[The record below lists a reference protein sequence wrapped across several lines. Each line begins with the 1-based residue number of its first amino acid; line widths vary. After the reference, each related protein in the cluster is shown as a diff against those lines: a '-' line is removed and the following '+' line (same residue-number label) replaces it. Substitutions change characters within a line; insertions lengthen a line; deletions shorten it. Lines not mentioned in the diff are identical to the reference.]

1 MTTYKELE
9 YKKKLEAFVSDALL
23 AELEMNLNSLNLM
36 EAFGI
41 SFSETSTSSFLAW
54 LLNPEENHGLGTY
67 FLKYFLMECA
77 RLDEKISTIDIDRLQ
92 LNNAIIRTEENFR
105 GKKVDIT
112 IKVEHN
118 KEKFL
123 CLIENKI
130 RTAESDKQT
139 IKYANLAKQK
149 YPNHKKLF
157 VFLSPN
163 NLEAQSKEFISINYE
178 LIRDLLDQTLN
189 TNIDYLKEE
198 TNFLLNQFKHNVE
211 VNILDEGK
219 IKELCDEIYKRHKEA
234 IDIIMSKKTQYT
246 KIIKGF
252 LDADLSSDWKTHDTK
267 SLVYVY
273 KDSWYEDFKEYMN
286 GKIPFFTYFVLSES
300 KEGYL
305 HFSVHFYVNKTRDEN
320 IRRKFNSYLDDLFS
334 IDPKPYHYY
343 KSLVADKFREDV
355 LKKGYENND
364 DLKFL
369 AGEMKK
375 LIDHTVVKIEKAAER
390 LKGALKA

>member
-1 MTTYKELE
+1 MIKNKELE
-9 YKKKLEAFVSDALL
+9 LKKKLEAFVSDSIL
-23 AELEMNLNSLNLM
+23 AELEKALSSLNLM

-77 RLDEKISTIDIDRLQ
+77 KLDENISEIDIDRLQ

-105 GKKVDIT
+105 GKKADIT
-112 IKVEHN
+112 IKVEN
-118 KEKFL
+118 DEEKFL

-130 RTAESDKQT
+130 RAAESDQQT

-149 YPNHKKLF
+149 YPKHKKLF

-163 NLEAQSKEFISINYE
+163 NLEAQSIEFISINYE
-178 LIRDLLDQTLN
+178 LIRDLLDQTISVNIENLN
-189 TNIDYLKEE
+189 EE

-234 IDIIMSKKTQYT
+234 IDIIMSNKTQYT
-246 KIIKGF
+246 KLIKGF
-252 LDADLSSDWKTHDTK
+252 LDANLSSDWKTHDTK
-267 SLVYVY
+267 GLVYVF
-273 KDSWYEDFKEYMN
+273 KNSWYEDFKECMN

-300 KEGYL
+300 KEGNL
-305 HFSVHFYVNKTRDEN
+305 HFSVHFYVNKPRDEN
-320 IRRKFNSYLDDLFS
+320 IRRKFNSYLDDLFPT
-334 IDPKPYHYY
+334 DPKPYHYN
-343 KSLVADKFREDV
+343 KSRVADKFKKDV
-355 LKKGYENND
+355 LTTGYENDD

-375 LIDHTVVKIEKAAER
+375 LIDHTVVKIDEAAER
-390 LKGALKA
+390 LKQILKT